1 MSQSIDPRT
10 DPYVLEGRVVTM
22 GPQGVLPDGAIY
34 IQGGVITAVQ
44 PAGDPAP
51 AGFAGA
57 TRIRTGD
64 AIYPGLIELHN
75 HLSYNAMPLWD
86 VPRRYSNNGQWKNH
100 EDYPRLITKPSQV
113 LGRTAGVV
121 EALIRFV
128 ECRCLLGGTT
138 TSQGITL
145 SSSPGIQRFY
155 SGIVRNVEASGD
167 PELPNAGTSIAN
179 PAVGGAAAYLA
190 KLEKQ
195 SCYLQHLS
203 EGTDEVARGWFHRLR
218 LDDDND
224 EWAVTR
230 ALCGIHSAALE
241 EEDLRVLAER
251 GASIVWSPLS
261 NYLLY
266 GDTIDVAAAGASG
279 VLMGIGSDWAPSGS
293 KNLLGEMKVAWLA
306 SQEAGGV
313 FSAEEIVAMATHNAA
328 CILQWD
334 HALGTIEAGKRADLI
349 AVDGQQGDDYLRL
362 IGARETTLTLVVID
376 GVPRAGQPGLMRR
389 FTGAME
395 TIRVGRSSRML
406 YLDDPTSHPLV
417 QGLSLTEA
425 TERLQDALANLPALA
440 QLLDQEPDSGLFSG
454 STDDSGATWRIVF
467 EFEQEAE
474 EALLA
479 RAAEPLSFYVQPM
492 ALDPLTV
499 VDDRPFLRNLVAARN
514 LPTFI
519 KKGLPPLYGETIP
532 LPESAGFLRTAP
544 DALPPQVAATTQELK
559 TFLRTWGELTLAQM
573 QTIVEQGLL
582 LLQQNY
588 VHLPLKRAMHAVDPV
603 QRLRLLLRR
612 LEEADAGELPPEIA
626 FHNELADIFSSV
638 RDLHTTYRLPAPF
651 ATVTAWLPFL
661 VEEFWEHGYPRY
673 MVSKVVAG
681 AGPADFTEGVEVLY
695 WNGAPIERAI
705 ARNAAQQMGSN
716 AAAAHARGLNAL
728 TIRPLARG
736 LPPDEEW
743 VTLRYRTANGEEKEW
758 TQPWLVF
765 EPGRG
770 ARSLTPESLAAAATA
785 LGLDS
790 DTDDIQEARKVLFA
804 GSLVMVEERALAA
817 AAARGREEIAR
828 PIRNS
833 AEGPATT
840 LPTIFRANPVT
851 TPHGTFGYIRI
862 FSFNVNDAEIFV
874 DEFVRLVRQLPQDGL
889 IIDVRGNGGGLIHAA
904 ERLLQVLTPQEIEP
918 QRAQFINSTLNL
930 QICRNHAPSTHF
942 DGFTLAPW
950 VRSMRQS
957 LGTGATYSLGFPI
970 TEREACNDIGQ
981 RYFGPVVL
989 ITDALCYSATD
1000 IFAAGFQD
1008 HAIGPVLGIHPNTGA
1023 GGANVWSHAM
1033 LRLLAGDD
1041 GPYRPLA
1048 RGADFRVAVRR
1059 TVRVGP
1065 QAGDIVEDLGIAPDQ
1080 VHRMTR
1086 DDLLHGNRDLIA
1098 RAAALL
1104 AERQV
1109 YGLEARLE
1117 AGLEGGPPRLRASC
1131 RNLSR
1136 LDLFLDGRPL
1146 QSLDVTENGAVFAVP
1161 GLAPGRK
1168 LELRGYDGERLAA
1181 VLRQTIA
1188 AVV

>member
-1 MSQSIDPRT
+1 VSESIDART

-22 GPQGVLPDGAIY
+22 GPQGVLPAGAIY
-34 IQGGVITAVQ
+34 IRGGVIEAVQ
-44 PAGDPAP
+44 PVGEPPP
-51 AGFAGA
+51 AGFAA
-57 TRIRTGD
+57 APRIRTGD
-64 AIYPGLIELHN
+64 SLYPGLIELHN

-155 SGIVRNVEASGD
+155 AGIVRNVEASGD
-167 PELPNAGTSIAN
+167 PDLPNAGTSIAN
-179 PAVGGAAAYLA
+179 PAVGGAASYLA
-190 KLEKQ
+190 KLERQ
-195 SCYLQHLS
+195 TCYLQHLS
-203 EGTDEVARGWFHRLR
+203 EGKDDIARGWFHRLR
-218 LDDDND
+218 VDDGQ
-224 EWAVTR
+224 WAVTR
-230 ALCGIHSAALE
+230 ALCGIHSSALE
-241 EEDLRVLAER
+241 EEDFHVLAEH
-251 GASIVWSPLS
+251 GASMVWSPLS

-266 GDTIDVAAAGASG
+266 GDTIDLAAAKASDI
-279 VLMGIGSDWAPSGS
+279 LMGIGCDWAPSGS

-313 FSAEEIVAMATHNAA
+313 FTPQEIVAMATCNAA
-328 CILQWD
+328 RILQWE

-349 AVDGQQGDDYLRL
+349 AVDGQQGDDFLRL
-362 IGARETTLTLVVID
+362 IGARETTLTLVAI
-376 GVPRAGQPGLMRR
+376 GGIPRAGQAGLMRR
-389 FTGAME
+389 FAGAME
-395 TIRVGRSSRML
+395 TVRVGRSTRL
-406 YLDDPTSHPLV
+406 LNLDDETSHPLV

-425 TERLQDALANLPALA
+425 TSRLQEAMANLPALA
-440 QLLDQEPDSGLFSG
+440 QLLDQEPDSGLFAG
-454 STDDSGATWRIVF
+454 STDSSGTTWRIVF

-474 EALLA
+474 EAMLA

-492 ALDPLTV
+492 ALDPIAV
-499 VDDRPFLRNLVAARN
+499 VDDRAFLRNLVAARN
-514 LPTFI
+514 LPTFV
-519 KKGLPPLYGETIP
+519 KKGLPALYGETIP
-532 LPESAGFLRTAP
+532 LPEGAGFLRTAP
-544 DALPPQVAATTQELK
+544 ELLPPQVAATTQELK
-559 TFLRTWGELTLAQM
+559 TFLRTWGELTLAQLRA
-573 QTIVEQGLL
+573 IVEQGLL
-582 LLQQNY
+582 LLEQNY

-612 LEEADAGELPPEIA
+612 LEEADPGALPPEIE
-626 FHNELADIFSSV
+626 FHNELAGIFSSV

-651 ATVTAWLPFL
+651 STVTAWLPFL
-661 VEEFWEHGYPRY
+661 IEEYWEHGHAKY

-681 AGPADFTEGVEVLY
+681 AGLPDFTEGVEVLY
-695 WNGAPIERAI
+695 WNGVPIQRAI

-743 VTLRYRTANGEEKEW
+743 VTLRYRTGAGEEKEW

-770 ARSLTPESLAAAATA
+770 TRSLTPASLEAAATA
-785 LGLDS
+785 LGLDG

-804 GSLVMVEERALAA
+804 GTLVMAEEWALAA
-817 AAARGREEIAR
+817 AAARGDEEIAR
-828 PIRNS
+828 PIRNT
-833 AEGPATT
+833 ADGPATT
-840 LPTIFRANPVT
+840 LPTIFRAQPVT
-851 TPHGTFGYIRI
+851 TAHGVFGYIRI
-862 FSFNVNDAEIFV
+862 FSFNINDADVFV

-904 ERLLQVLTPQEIEP
+904 ERLLQVLTPAEIEP

-930 QICRNHAPSTHF
+930 QICRHHAPSTRF
-942 DGFTLAPW
+942 EGFTLAPW
-950 VRSMRQS
+950 VKSIRQA

-970 TEREACNDIGQ
+970 TERAACNDIGQ
-981 RYFGPVVL
+981 RYFGPAVL

-1033 LRLLAGDD
+1033 LRLLAGES

-1048 RGADFRVAVRR
+1048 GGADFRVAVRR

-1065 QAGDIVEDLGIAPDQ
+1065 NAGDIVEDLGIVPDE
-1080 VHRMTR
+1080 VHQMTR
-1086 DDLLHGNRDLIA
+1086 DDLIHGNRDLIA

-1109 YGLEARLE
+1109 YGLEAILD
-1117 AGLEGGPPRLRASC
+1117 GDPPALRAIC
-1131 RNLSR
+1131 RNLTR
-1136 LDLFLDGRPL
+1136 LDLFLDGRPI
-1146 QSLDVTENGAVFAVP
+1146 QSLDVAGDEALFETA
-1161 GLAPGRK
+1161 GLTPGRR
-1168 LELRGYDGERLAA
+1168 LELRGYDGDRLAA
-1181 VLRQTIA
+1181 TLRQTLT
-1188 AVV
+1188 